1 MVEEPVAE
9 NAVYVSAAGD
19 DADGTGTADA
29 PYATLAKAA
38 EAAPDGAT
46 IYVMS
51 DVEMNQMAWVWEK
64 ELTITSYGVDPVTL
78 SRGENFH
85 TNADPARQHYNPAM
99 IEVGGETEQGTV
111 SSLILTHIILDD
123 MGKYEVLQTKVNS

>member
-1 MVEEPVAE
+1 M
-9 NAVYVSAAGD
+9 YVSAAGD

-64 ELTITSYGVDPVTL
+64 ELTITSYGVDPDDAL
-78 SRGENFH
+78 PQEKNFLP
-85 TNADPARQHYNPAM
+85 TQIPRQRYNPRR
-99 IEVGGETEQGTV
+99 
-111 SSLILTHIILDD
+111 
-123 MGKYEVLQTKVNS
+123 